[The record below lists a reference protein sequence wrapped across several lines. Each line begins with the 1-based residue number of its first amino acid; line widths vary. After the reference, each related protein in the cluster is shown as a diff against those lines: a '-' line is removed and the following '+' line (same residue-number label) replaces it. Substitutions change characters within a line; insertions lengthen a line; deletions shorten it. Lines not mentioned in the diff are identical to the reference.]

1 MGYKPHAHPTAIPSC
16 HGTYGQNDRPMQLWS
31 YHRFLNGLVV
41 RGVKPYASGTIGVE
55 SPDPPERAVPLRRS
69 EALPLFFLC
78 ALAGLADYLWSM

>member
-1 MGYKPHAHPTAIPSC
+1 M
-16 HGTYGQNDRPMQLWS
+16 
-31 YHRFLNGLVV
+31 
-41 RGVKPYASGTIGVE
+41 KPYASGTIGVE

>member
-1 MGYKPHAHPTAIPSC
+1 MVVQPH
-16 HGTYGQNDRPMQLWS
+16 
-31 YHRFLNGLVV
+31 HRFLNGLVV
-41 RGVKPYASGTIGVE
+41 RGVYVFKPYASGTIGVE

>member
-1 MGYKPHAHPTAIPSC
+1 MGKMFFYSRAEAY
-16 HGTYGQNDRPMQLWS
+16 TYILYGE
-31 YHRFLNGLVV
+31 
-41 RGVKPYASGTIGVE
+41 KPYASGTIGVE

>member
-1 MGYKPHAHPTAIPSC
+1 MYIYIYI
-16 HGTYGQNDRPMQLWS
+16 YGEKR
-31 YHRFLNGLVV
+31 
-41 RGVKPYASGTIGVE
+41 YASGTIGVE

>member
-1 MGYKPHAHPTAIPSC
+1 MYIYIYIYIYI
-16 HGTYGQNDRPMQLWS
+16 YGE
-31 YHRFLNGLVV
+31 
-41 RGVKPYASGTIGVE
+41 KPYASGTIGVE